1 MSLTG
6 LSTVAVRKPDPSLID
21 SSGTCPS
28 DPEGQVVGYV
38 HSVETGGTVDGPGIR
53 YVVFLSGC
61 PLHCQYCHN
70 PDTRHMSD
78 GKPMTAA
85 ALCADIATYAP
96 FLKRARGGVTL
107 SGGDPLTQAAF
118 ARAVLKGCKDLGL
131 HTVLD
136 TSGYLGSHADE
147 ELLAATDLV
156 LLDIKSGDPET
167 YRKVTG
173 VKLQPTLEFALHLAE
188 IGKPVWIRFV
198 LVPGLTDA
206 PENIEAVADI
216 VATLPNVERIDILP
230 FHKMGEYK
238 WAEMRYSYTLA
249 LTPPAS
255 EEDLEKARQIFAAK
269 GLKAN

>member
-6 LSTVAVRKPDPSLID
+6 PSTVAVRKPDPSLID

-78 GKPMTAA
+78 GKAMTAA

-147 ELLAATDLV
+147 ELLAAQKALTKDSWAEAARHASQCEDRGEAKSKCPWILGMATCQMMRTNNDPQRRLYLDRDLSSA
-156 LLDIKSGDPET
+156 LKSLREQNQPQLAKEIERSCASLGVPI
-167 YRKVTG
+167 VTT
-173 VKLQPTLEFALHLAE
+173 K
-188 IGKPVWIRFV
+188 
-198 LVPGLTDA
+198 DA
-206 PENIEAVADI
+206 PSQSAPLKLRN
-216 VATLPNVERIDILP
+216 P
-230 FHKMGEYK
+230 F
-238 WAEMRYSYTLA
+238 L
-249 LTPPAS
+249 
-255 EEDLEKARQIFAAK
+255 
-269 GLKAN
+269 